1 MSEDMAAAASRMYPS
16 ANAAPAAPAQNVTPA
31 QVTKPAPAQTATVQQ
46 QQQRQQ
52 KPAAD
57 GTTPAATPRPPQQG
71 GEQPPLTVQGDSV
84 PPEPAPLTD
93 ADRLYD
99 APPVSAQG
107 VQALMTLPADP
118 EAAGFAVGPEAAAER
133 QEAAKSLHEA
143 GLSRG
148 ELGQA
153 WQFAVRA
160 THPGYSPPDADATEA
175 ALRHEWGADFDRN
188 LGVAKAFVGKIIAQ
202 SPAVARHLRETGLQN
217 DAGFI
222 RAVAATALRRGA

>member
-1 MSEDMAAAASRMYPS
+1 MSDDMAAVASRMYPS
-16 ANAAPAAPAQNVTPA
+16 ANAAPAAPAQNATAAPA
-31 QVTKPAPAQTATVQQ
+31 QVAKPAPAQTARV
-46 QQQRQQ
+46 QQRQQ

-57 GTTPAATPRPPQQG
+57 GSTPAVTGTPQQG
-71 GEQPPLTVQGDSV
+71 GEQPPPLTVQGDSV

-118 EAAGFAVGPEAAAER
+118 EASGFAIGPEAAAER

-175 ALRHEWGADFDRN
+175 ALRQEWGTDFNKN
-188 LGVAKAFVGKIIAQ
+188 LGAAKAFVGKIIAQ

-222 RAVAATALRRGA
+222 RAVAATALRRRA